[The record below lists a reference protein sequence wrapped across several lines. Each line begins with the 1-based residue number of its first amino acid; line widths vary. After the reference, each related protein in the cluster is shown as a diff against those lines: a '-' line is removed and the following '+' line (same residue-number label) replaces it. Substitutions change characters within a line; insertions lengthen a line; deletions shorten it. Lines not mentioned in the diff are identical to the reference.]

1 MKKISFSFLLFL
13 LFWGTNTITQ
23 YNNYKYSATLN
34 GIENQWHQIILP
46 TEIFTHVNSNFSDLR
61 IIGVTKNND
70 TIEAPYLLTK
80 SEDKTIVNK
89 VDFKQI
95 NTVKNKLGSYFT
107 FEIPSQ
113 KTINQVFLNFKSKN
127 YNRKVWLEGSNNQ
140 QEWFTILANYRI
152 VSIQNE
158 FTDYEFNKLQFV
170 SANYIYYR
178 LFVPIEQN
186 VELLSASLI
195 EKIIEKGKSVAFDF
209 EQTISNN
216 KDEQTT
222 QIDINLAQ
230 ISPVSSIALNFSDT
244 IDYYRN
250 IEISYV
256 YDSIKTEKAWIY
268 QYKTLSKNVV
278 SSIEKNEFVFESTLT
293 KKIKIVLKNYDNTP
307 LSIQSVSVSGY
318 VYLLTARFSEP
329 AKYSLVFGNPS
340 AQLPSYDL
348 NYFKENI
355 PESASLL
362 TLGEI
367 TPTKNPKNPTAALFE
382 NNAFL
387 WGIMGIII
395 LILGW
400 FSLKML
406 HGIKQKVE

>member
-1 MKKISFSFLLFL
+1 MKKISFSLLFFL
-13 LFWGTNTITQ
+13 LFWGTNTIAQ
-23 YNNYKYSATLN
+23 YSNYKYSATLD

-113 KTINQVFLNFKSKN
+113 KTINQIYLNFKSKN

-140 QEWFTILANYRI
+140 HEWFTILANYRI

-158 FTDYEFNKLQFV
+158 FTNYQF
-170 SANYIYYR
+170 STLKFPSTNYTYYR
-178 LFVPIEQN
+178 LFVPKEQN

-230 ISPVSSIALNFSDT
+230 ISPISSITVTVSDT

-250 IEISYV
+250 IEISCV
-256 YDSIKTEKAWIY
+256 SDSIKTEKGWKY
-268 QYKTLSKNVV
+268 NYKTLYNGTL
-278 SSIEKNEFVFESTLT
+278 SSLENNQFNFESTIAQQ
-293 KKIKIVLKNYDNTP
+293 IKLSITNNDNTP
-307 LSIQSVSVSGY
+307 LTIGSVQVEGY
-318 VYLLTARFSEP
+318 THTLTARFTEP
-329 AKYSLVFGNPS
+329 ANYFLLYGNVS
-340 AQLPSYDL
+340 AQHPFYDL

-355 PESASLL
+355 PTTLSLL
-362 TLGEI
+362 TLGETTI
-367 TPTKNPKNPTAALFE
+367 IEKDNKPTAALFE
-382 NNAFL
+382 NQAYL
-387 WGIMGIII
+387 WGIMGVVI

-406 HGIKQKVE
+406 HGMKKKEE

>member
-1 MKKISFSFLLFL
+1 MKKISFSLLLFL
-13 LFWGTNTITQ
+13 LFFENNTIAQ
-23 YNNYKYSATLN
+23 YSNYNYTAT
-34 GIENQWHQIILP
+34 IEGVKNQWHQLILP
-46 TEIFTHVNSNFSDLR
+46 NELYAHIKPDYADIR
-61 IIGVTKNND
+61 IIGITKNND

-80 SEDKTIVNK
+80 SEDKTTINK
-89 VDFKQI
+89 VDFNQI
-95 NTVKNKLGSYFT
+95 NSVKNKLGSYFT

-140 QEWFTILANYRI
+140 HEWFTILANYRI

-158 FTDYEFNKLQFV
+158 YTDYEFNKLQFV
-170 SANYIYYR
+170 SANYTYYR
-178 LFVPIEQN
+178 LFVPLEQN

-195 EKIIEKGKSVAFDF
+195 EKITEKGKSVAFDF
-209 EQTISNN
+209 EQTILTN
-216 KDEQTT
+216 KDEKTT

-230 ISPVSSIALNFSDT
+230 ISPVSSVILNFSDT

-256 YDSIKTEKAWIY
+256 YDSIKTEKGWIY

-278 SSIEKNEFVFESTLT
+278 NSIEKNEFVFESTLT
-293 KKIKIVLKNYDNTP
+293 KKIRIVLKNNDNTP

-318 VYLLTARFSEP
+318 IHLLTARFSEP
-329 AKYSLVFGNPS
+329 AKYSLVFGNSS
-340 AQLPSYDL
+340 AQHPSYDL

-355 PESASLL
+355 PETVSLL
-362 TLGEI
+362 TLGE
-367 TPTKNPKNPTAALFE
+367 TTVVKKDNKPTAAIFE

-406 HGIKQKVE
+406 HGMKQE